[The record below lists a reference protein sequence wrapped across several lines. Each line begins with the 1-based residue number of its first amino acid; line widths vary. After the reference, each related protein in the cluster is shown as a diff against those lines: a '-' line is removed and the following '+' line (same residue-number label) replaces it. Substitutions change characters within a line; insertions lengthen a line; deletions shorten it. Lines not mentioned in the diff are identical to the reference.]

1 MGRMVA
7 RCGTVHPPWP
17 PTRTSPRTSAA
28 SRGSSWTR
36 ASDGRGPR
44 LEELLAPD
52 LVEIGS
58 SGRRWDREGII
69 AALADEERAAV
80 RIEEFAVRLM
90 GPAVALVTYRSVQ
103 ESGAGSPAIALRSSI
118 WRRDDAGWRLAF
130 HQATRVP

>member
-1 MGRMVA
+1 M
-7 RCGTVHPPWP
+7 
-17 PTRTSPRTSAA
+17 AA
-28 SRGSSWTR
+28 DPDLAAHLRRLEGLLLDPGVRRSR
-36 ASDGRGPR
+36 AR

-58 SGRRWDREGII
+58 SGRHWDREGII

-90 GPAVALVTYRSVQ
+90 GPAVALVTYRTVQ

-130 HQATRVP
+130 HQGTRVP

>member
-1 MGRMVA
+1 M
-7 RCGTVHPPWP
+7 
-17 PTRTSPRTSAA
+17 AA
-28 SRGSSWTR
+28 DPDLAAHLRRLEGLLLDPGVRRSR
-36 ASDGRGPR
+36 AR

-52 LVEIGS
+52 LVEVGS

-90 GPAVALVTYRSVQ
+90 GPAVALVTYRSLH
-103 ESGAGSPAIALRSSI
+103 ESGACAPAIALRSSI

-130 HQATRVP
+130 HQGTRVP